1 MNVSGVV
8 VACRPDAMDEVRAA
22 LDALAW
28 VDVHY
33 TKPDGRMVVTIEAAD
48 EDASME
54 RLKQVKGLP
63 KVLMAEM
70 AAYFVDGERA

>member
-1 MNVSGVV
+1 MNVSGIV
-8 VACRPDAMDEVRAA
+8 VACRPESMDEVRGA
-22 LDALAW
+22 LDAFDWA
-28 VDVHY
+28 DVHY

-48 EDASME
+48 EDASIE

-70 AAYFVDGERA
+70 SAYFIEGEQA